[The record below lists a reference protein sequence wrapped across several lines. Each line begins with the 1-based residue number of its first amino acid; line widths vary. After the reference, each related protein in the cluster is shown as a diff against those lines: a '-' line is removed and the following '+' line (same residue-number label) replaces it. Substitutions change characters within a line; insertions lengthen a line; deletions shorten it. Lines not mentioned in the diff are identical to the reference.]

1 MEKSNHLLHCFSS
14 EETKHSTC
22 FYPLG
27 RKCNNVRCYIK
38 PVKQYKFYEIE
49 IIYGIGQIH
58 SIWSFIDLNRLT
70 ASISIVCY
78 TVIRMELFVHQLF
91 LRATV
96 LKTSKMQRITVSLFP
111 TPLLFIVSFFWESN
125 WRYISMLLCI
135 NLIVKV
141 YFCRRQW

>member
-14 EETKHSTC
+14 KETKHSTY

-27 RKCNNVRCYIK
+27 RRCNNVRSYMK
-38 PVKQYKFYEIE
+38 TVKQYKFYKIE

-58 SIWSFIDLNRLT
+58 PIWSSIDLNRLT

-78 TVIRMELFVHQLF
+78 TVIQMQLFAHQLF

-96 LKTSKMQRITVSLFP
+96 LKTSKTWRITISLFP
-111 TPLLFIVSFFWESN
+111 APLLSIVMVFFERVTGVTFQCS
-125 WRYISMLLCI
+125 YA
-135 NLIVKV
+135 LI
-141 YFCRRQW
+141 